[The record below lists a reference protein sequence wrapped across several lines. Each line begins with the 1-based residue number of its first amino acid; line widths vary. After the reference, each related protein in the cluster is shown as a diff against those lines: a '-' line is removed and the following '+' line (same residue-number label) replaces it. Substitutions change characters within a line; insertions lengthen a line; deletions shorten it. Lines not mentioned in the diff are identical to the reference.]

1 MVVGVAI
8 IAGPLSLVKKSRLS
22 GSDPPSPLIS
32 TEVWLASGSSP
43 LGFPILQ
50 ISRRGARG
58 TRPLSGL
65 LPARLRF
72 EVLMNR
78 AKWRPCPELGKQ
90 SQPHGSPRPSPRGP
104 H

>member
-1 MVVGVAI
+1 MVMGVAI
-8 IAGPLSLVKKSRLS
+8 IAGPVSLVKERRLS
-22 GSDPPSPLIS
+22 GSDPSSPLIS

-50 ISRRGARG
+50 ISRRGPRG
-58 TRPLSGL
+58 MRQLSGL
-65 LPARLRF
+65 FPACLRF
-72 EVLMNR
+72 EVLMSR

-90 SQPHGSPRPSPRGP
+90 SQPHGSPRPGPRGP